1 MKSINVQNIRIAKIT
16 EKAASGYT
24 YSEPVLVAGAMKISE
39 VPTPAEGELYED
51 GKLSERIAQVT
62 GYELAMD
69 ISRLPNDI
77 RQYINGK
84 TYNGGV
90 ETDDGACEPGA
101 FAIGWETE
109 YVVKGKVYK
118 EMIWYID
125 CLAKPIEKQAEQ
137 RQKDIKIG
145 NSTVNIT
152 AFKTSAYA
160 DRAYVMIDTADES
173 VTEDMIKNFFS
184 MVQTGTTI
192 TAATEE

>member
-1 MKSINVQNIRIAKIT
+1 MKSINVKGIRFAKIT
-16 EKAASGYT
+16 AKADSGYT
-24 YSEPVLVAGAMKISE
+24 YSTPELVAGAMKVSE

-62 GYELAMD
+62 GYELALD
-69 ISRLPNDI
+69 ISRLPNDV

-84 TYNGGV
+84 TYTDGV

-109 YVVKGKVYK
+109 YVVKGKVYR
-118 EMIWYID
+118 ELIWYID
-125 CLAKPIEKQAEQ
+125 CLAKPIEKNTEQ

-152 AFKTSAYA
+152 AFKSSAYT

-173 VTEDMIKNFFS
+173 VTEDMITNFFS
-184 MVQTGTTI
+184 KVQTGTTI
-192 TAATEE
+192 TAAS